1 MFTFGSQINPALGR
15 QDFSAI
21 LQGAQNQAKA
31 MGQAAAIRAQGIS
44 QLGSSAVQAFNTY
57 AENKEKNAVLEGKN
71 TQLFNAIASDP
82 TTNGVI
88 NRSPTIQ
95 KLIAQRDQK
104 GGLDLNNNTKLFAE
118 LSTAYDLAEKSREA
132 QRQQANAE
140 YVRAQTKALMDKA
153 AEDKRVRDA
162 MSATMAE
169 IGKLGPD
176 ATPQQIINIG
186 VANNMPLDNLRS
198 LVGMNIDVAQFGNAL
213 KLADENLKRVIAEN
227 AEADRRK
234 KAFDATKAEFGG
246 KTYREFTADNGT
258 TVFQTFDPISGSIK
272 TEIINKGAT
281 PASIALM
288 REKSEEVSKIYDQ
301 YRLLLQGNRE
311 DPENIAMRD
320 KLAERLGVINP
331 PLDKITSDRNDLDKK
346 WGGGI
351 INPVV
356 PQGQKDAAA
365 GKGTGKPNIK
375 NAAVVPPTQQPAA
388 TAPAAAPANLSLA
401 GASTGFAGGT
411 RGLNQ
416 MGTPFTAP
424 GGVTGRTYSDE
435 EVAEQQRRIDAAMG
449 AAPAP
454 LPPPAA
460 PAPDTTI
467 GAPVQAAPPVVLSPE
482 AANPLMAMGITGYGA
497 TGFGRSN
504 AFDALP
510 TATTPPPFQRAPT
523 EEEAF
528 PARRTTLGQRMAEN
542 ARVQSF
548 LSEGQDVMGG
558 PSGEGLAAG
567 AAKGFE
573 EAKARMAREGRL
585 LREFGG
591 TQRFQMDPMGLP
603 MAGSTAPDPRS
614 EAERIALAEAE
625 NSNTPDITYR
635 RVMAKLGFPTEA
647 QRNVSAI
654 PFRMEPSDEART
666 VGTPREEGKKA
677 FEAAA
682 RAFGPALK
690 EAKVGLSEQLIPELV
705 KTGQTAVRVAKQM
718 VKEDVEIPLKSYGKG
733 IAAMAKALA
742 EEKRYKPDSTSIS
755 RLPSGKVMS
764 ITEILADPQAAG
776 LGPSLAATALTSI
789 KLEPKAQRIA
799 NDLLEEYRRNE
810 AAAQG
815 RAPVPSLR
823 PSSSTVRGGDD
834 LYGAPNL
841 RRVSGGVGQPTPRYN
856 LQPPEEPT
864 QSDTFRNRMESREL
878 TERNMRN
885 RELER
890 QMEQMLRSRRRSSR

>member
-1 MFTFGSQINPALGR
+1 
-15 QDFSAI
+15 
-21 LQGAQNQAKA
+21 
-31 MGQAAAIRAQGIS
+31 
-44 QLGSSAVQAFNTY
+44 
-57 AENKEKNAVLEGKN
+57 
-71 TQLFNAIASDP
+71 
-82 TTNGVI
+82 
-88 NRSPTIQ
+88 
-95 KLIAQRDQK
+95 
-104 GGLDLNNNTKLFAE
+104 
-118 LSTAYDLAEKSREA
+118 
-132 QRQQANAE
+132 
-140 YVRAQTKALMDKA
+140 
-153 AEDKRVRDA
+153 
-162 MSATMAE
+162 
-169 IGKLGPD
+169 
-176 ATPQQIINIG
+176 
-186 VANNMPLDNLRS
+186 
-198 LVGMNIDVAQFGNAL
+198 
-213 KLADENLKRVIAEN
+213 
-227 AEADRRK
+227 
-234 KAFDATKAEFGG
+234 
-246 KTYREFTADNGT
+246 
-258 TVFQTFDPISGSIK
+258 
-272 TEIINKGAT
+272 
-281 PASIALM
+281 
-288 REKSEEVSKIYDQ
+288 
-301 YRLLLQGNRE
+301 
-311 DPENIAMRD
+311 
-320 KLAERLGVINP
+320 
-331 PLDKITSDRNDLDKK
+331 
-346 WGGGI
+346 
-351 INPVV
+351 
-356 PQGQKDAAA
+356 
-365 GKGTGKPNIK
+365 
-375 NAAVVPPTQQPAA
+375 
-388 TAPAAAPANLSLA
+388 
-401 GASTGFAGGT
+401 
-411 RGLNQ
+411 
-416 MGTPFTAP
+416 
-424 GGVTGRTYSDE
+424 
-435 EVAEQQRRIDAAMG
+435 
-449 AAPAP
+449 
-454 LPPPAA
+454 
-460 PAPDTTI
+460 
-467 GAPVQAAPPVVLSPE
+467 VQAAPPVILSPE
-482 AANPLMAMGITGYGA
+482 AANPLMAMGVTGYGP
-497 TGFGRSN
+497 TGLGRSN

-567 AAKGFE
+567 VAKGFE
-573 EAKARMAREGRL
+573 EAKARAAREGRL

-690 EAKVGLSEQLIPELV
+690 DAKAGLSEQLIPELV

-742 EEKRYKPDSTSIS
+742 EEKRYTPDSASIS

-776 LGPSLAATALTSI
+776 FGPTLAATALTSI

-799 NDLLEEYRRNE
+799 NDLLDEYRRNE

-815 RAPVPSLR
+815 RAPMSSLR

-834 LYGAPNL
+834 LYGAPSL
-841 RRVSGGVGQPTPRYN
+841 RRVSGGVGQPAPRYN

>member
-21 LQGAQNQAKA
+21 LQG
-31 MGQAAAIRAQGIS
+31 GQARAQGMAQAANIRAQS
-44 QLGSSAVQAFNTY
+44 LAQLGSTIGKGIESYVETKQ
-57 AENKEKNAVLEGKN
+57 KNAVLEGKN
-71 TQLFNAIASDP
+71 AQLFNALASDP
-82 TTNGVI
+82 SLNGI
-88 NRSPTIQ
+88 ILRSPTIQ
-95 KLIAQRDQK
+95 KAIAQRDQK
-104 GGLDLNNNTKLFAE
+104 GGLDLNGNTKLFAE
-118 LSTAYDLAEKSREA
+118 LSTAYEMAKESREA

-140 YVRAQTKALMDKA
+140 YVKAQTNALLDKA

-169 IGKLGPD
+169 IGKLGPG

-227 AEADRRK
+227 AEAERRK
-234 KAFDATKAEFGG
+234 NAFEATKAEFGG

-288 REKSEEVSKIYDQ
+288 REKSEEVGKIYDQ
-301 YRLLLQGNRE
+301 YRQLLQGNRE

-331 PLDKITSDRNDLDKK
+331 PLDKITSDRNDLDRK

-356 PQGQKDAAA
+356 PQGQKGATA
-365 GKGTGKPNIK
+365 GNGTGKPNIK
-375 NAAVVPPTQQPAA
+375 NAAVVPPTPQPAA
-388 TAPAAAPANLSLA
+388 SAPAAAPANLSLA
-401 GASTGFAGGT
+401 GASTGF
-411 RGLNQ
+411 
-416 MGTPFTAP
+416 MGSAQPFSAPTLAATQTPTLA
-424 GGVTGRTYSDE
+424 S
-435 EVAEQQRRIDAAMG
+435 
-449 AAPAP
+449 AP

-482 AANPLMAMGITGYGA
+482 AANPLMAMGISGYAPTGL
-497 TGFGRSN
+497 GRST
-504 AFDALP
+504 AFQERAP
-510 TATTPPPFQRAPT
+510 SVQPPPFQRAAT
-523 EEEAF
+523 DEEAF

-542 ARVQSF
+542 ARLQSF
-548 LSEGQDVMGG
+548 LPEGQDVMGG
-558 PSGEGLAAG
+558 PSGEGIGKG

-585 LREFGG
+585 LRQFGG
-591 TQRFQMDPMGLP
+591 TERFQMDPMGLP

-625 NSNTPDITYR
+625 GSNTPDITYR

-647 QRNVSAI
+647 QRDVSAI
-654 PFRMEPSDEART
+654 PFRMEPAGEAFPPP
-666 VGTPREEGKKA
+666 GTLREVAKKE
-677 FEAAA
+677 FETGAKVLGA
-682 RAFGPALK
+682 ALK
-690 EAKVGLSEQLIPELV
+690 EAKVGLSETLIPELV
-705 KTGQTAVRVAKQM
+705 RTGEVTVRVAKQM
-718 VKEDVEIPLKSYGKG
+718 VREDVEIPLKSYGKG

-815 RAPVPSLR
+815 RAPIPSLR
-823 PSSSTVRGGDD
+823 PSGSTVRGGDD
-834 LYGAPNL
+834 LYGAPSL